1 MVSGKQTQCQEELE
15 EVVTCSQSLC
25 TEACVVSD
33 WSDFTECSVTCGD
46 GTQRRTRSLVTG
58 NQTQCQEELEEVVTC
73 SQELCT
79 DGSGFAEDEAEDSD
93 DFDID
98 CPEESRKPVEGGHCD
113 SDWDGWKCHYGEV
126 CCCGECQH
134 REVFHCKDS
143 VWERKQHTL

>member
-46 GTQRRTRSLVTG
+46 GTQRRTRFLVSG

-73 SQELCT
+73 SGEP
-79 DGSGFAEDEAEDSD
+79 
-93 DFDID
+93 
-98 CPEESRKPVEGGHCD
+98 CPEACVV
-113 SDWDGWKCHYGEV
+113 SDWSDFTECSVTCGDGTQRRTRSLVSGNQTQ
-126 CCCGECQH
+126 CQ
-134 REVFHCKDS
+134 E
-143 VWERKQHTL
+143 